1 MKKTLLRLLCLCLII
16 IFSVSLLSSCKSREL
31 KPEKLANT
39 VVGSVGG
46 YDVYYDELYTLAHLS
61 YQDGMTEEQ
70 LFDTVSA
77 KIIENYARLK
87 LCDSYEVEYDE
98 ESLDKDVQSYVDSI
112 IEDSFGGDRGAY
124 LDELEDMN
132 TTDRYSR
139 FVARIELLYSK
150 LPTAIAAKGDMLTEE
165 SDIISYIKD
174 EDKFVRVM
182 HFVVTNDEGDD
193 RAANLEKAEDYL
205 EKLRSGEIEM
215 SSIIKY
221 SEDMG
226 NPVYAFGKGIM
237 DKTYEAAAFSL
248 KVGEYSDV
256 VSAMGENGM
265 GESVECF
272 YIIERLPMTDDYINE
287 HYDEIYESYS
297 NTVVYKL
304 FTETASSLSF
314 SLNDFGKT
322 LDLTDLEEISIGTDV
337 TLIIIISCVV
347 AGVAIV
353 TAAVVFIV
361 IRSKKKKSLALTKVK
376 K

>member
-16 IFSVSLLSSCKSREL
+16 IFSVSLLSGCKSREL
-31 KPEKLANT
+31 KPEKLANM

-61 YQDGMTEEQ
+61 YEDGMTEEQ
-70 LFDTVSA
+70 LFDAVSA

-87 LCDSYEVEYDE
+87 LCEKYEVSYDD
-98 ESLDKDVQSYVDSI
+98 ESLDKSVQNYVDSV

-139 FVARIELLYSK
+139 FVARIELLYAK

-165 SDIISYIKD
+165 SEILSYIKD
-174 EDKFVRVM
+174 ENKFACVM
-182 HFVVTNDEGDD
+182 HFVVTNDKGDD
-193 RAANLEKAEDYL
+193 RAANLEKAEGYL
-205 EKLRSGEIEM
+205 EKLRSGEIKM

-265 GESVECF
+265 GENVECF

-287 HYDEIYESYS
+287 HYDELYESYS
-297 NTVVYKL
+297 NTVVYEL